1 MIEKILEIL
10 DRYENILILGF
21 GREWQTSY
29 NFIRKYLP
37 NKKVTILDENQ
48 IWKIDD
54 EKADVIIEKITIERL
69 RQFDLIVKTPWI
81 SFKWMDTE
89 WLNITSQLELLLEVD
104 RDNVIWIT
112 GTKGKSTT
120 TALLYEVVKNQ
131 KENTFLLWNIWVPI
145 FEQIENFDNDST
157 LVIECSSHQLQYIKT
172 SPHIAILLNL
182 YPEHLDHYNNLQEY
196 YDSKLNIFKYQTEWD
211 FAIFDEQ
218 VTSLVPLYWRGV
230 AEGRGIFKNPYP
242 DKSSDLSR
250 VLDPGRDREGSSFLK
265 GAQSPTIFE
274 IGKDIL
280 VQWDFVMMN
289 RASLS
294 KGGADPE
301 VTNGEAV
308 GFYKQIPSIPLNKGD
323 SSAVGWKFWIPPTH
337 LHKGDSMIRVY
348 NVNEKRNLLWEHNL
362 RNIMNIFVVC
372 EILKLD
378 LEKAKQV
385 IAKFQPLEHRMELVW
400 TFDWVTYYNDSIA
413 TIPASTINSLKS
425 IPNVN
430 TLILWWMDRWID
442 YSDLINF
449 VNGSDVENV
458 ICLPKT
464 GHDILPSITKKT
476 YKVEDL
482 PQAVE
487 FAKQVT
493 KKWFVCLLS
502 PAASSYTFF
511 KNFEE
516 RGKMFKELVKE

>member
-1 MIEKILEIL
+1 MIEKILNIL
-10 DRYENILILGF
+10 NKYGNILILWF
-21 GREWQTSY
+21 GREWKTSY
-29 NFIRKYLP
+29 NFIRKHLP
-37 NKKVTILDENQ
+37 DKKLTILDENQ
-48 IWKIDD
+48 IWEIND
-54 EKADVIIEKITIERL
+54 ENTEILIEKITIDRL
-69 RQFDLIVKTPWI
+69 KQFDLIVKTPGI

-104 RDNVIWIT
+104 SQNVIWIT

-120 TALLYEVVKNQ
+120 TTLLYEVIKNQ

-145 FEQIENFDNDST
+145 FEQIENFDEDST

-182 YPEHLDHYNNLQEY
+182 YPEHLDHYNSLEEY

-211 FAIFDEQ
+211 FAIVDEQ
-218 VTSLVPLYWRGV
+218 VIKASLCKGGAEQGEAVGSYNQNPPTPLTEGGV
-230 AEGRGIFKNPYP
+230 SCATKI
-242 DKSSDLSR
+242 
-250 VLDPGRDREGSSFLK
+250 
-265 GAQSPTIFE
+265 E
-274 IGKDIL
+274 IWKDIF
-280 VQWDFVMMN
+280 VQWDFVVMKK
-289 RASLS
+289 ASLC
-294 KGGADPE
+294 KGGAE
-301 VTNGEAV
+301 QGEAV
-308 GFYKQIPSIPLNKGD
+308 SWKIWTPLIP
-323 SSAVGWKFWIPPTH
+323 
-337 LHKGDSMIRVY
+337 LHKGDSMVEIY

-372 EILKLD
+372 DILWLD
-378 LEKAKQV
+378 FEKAKKV
-385 IAKFQPLEHRMELVW
+385 ISEFKPLEHRMELVW

-430 TLILWWMDRWID
+430 TLILWGMDRWID

-449 VNGSDVENV
+449 VNNSNVENV

-464 GHDILPSITKKT
+464 GHDLLPSLTKKT
-476 YKVEDL
+476 YKVDNL
-482 PQAVE
+482 PEAVKI
-487 FAKQVT
+487 AKEVT
-493 KKWFVCLLS
+493 KKWTVCLLS

-516 RGKMFKELVKE
+516 RGRMFKELVKTNI

>member
-10 DRYENILILGF
+10 NRYENILILGF
-21 GREWQTSY
+21 GREWKTSY
-29 NFIRKYLP
+29 NFIRKHLP
-37 NKKVTILDENQ
+37 NKHLTILDENQ
-48 IWKIDD
+48 IWEIDD
-54 EKADVIIEKITIERL
+54 ENTDIIIEKISIERL
-69 RQFDLIVKTPWI
+69 RKFDLIVKTPWI

-104 RDNVIWIT
+104 KQNVIAIT

-120 TALLYEVVKNQ
+120 TTLLYEVVKNQ

-145 FEQIENFDNDST
+145 FEQIENFDDDST

-182 YPEHLDHYNNLQEY
+182 YPEHLDHYNSLQEY
-196 YDSKLNIFKYQTEWD
+196 YESKLNIFKYQTGWD

-218 VTSLVPLYWRGV
+218 VVSVCKQPLTPSGSPAKAGQISPLSGGDGRRPEGV
-230 AEGRGIFKNPYP
+230 AKLI
-242 DKSSDLSR
+242 
-250 VLDPGRDREGSSFLK
+250 
-265 GAQSPTIFE
+265 E
-274 IGKDIL
+274 IWKDIF
-280 VQWDFVMMN
+280 VQWDFVVLN
-289 RASLS
+289 W
-294 KGGADPE
+294 KG
-301 VTNGEAV
+301 
-308 GFYKQIPSIPLNKGD
+308 I
-323 SSAVGWKFWIPPTH
+323 
-337 LHKGDSMIRVY
+337 Y
-348 NVNEKRNLLWEHNL
+348 NINEKRNLLWEHNL
-362 RNIMNIFVVC
+362 RNIMNILVVC
-372 EILKLD
+372 DILWLD
-378 LEKAKQV
+378 FEKAKKV
-385 IAKFQPLEHRMELVW
+385 ISEFKPLEHRMELVW

-449 VNGSDVENV
+449 VNSSNVENV

-464 GHDILPSITKKT
+464 GHDLQPSLTKQT
-476 YKVEDL
+476 YKVDNL
-482 PQAVE
+482 PEAVKI
-487 FAKQVT
+487 AKEVT
-493 KKWFVCLLS
+493 KKWTVCLLS

-516 RGKMFKELVKE
+516 RGRMFKELVRG

>member
-10 DRYENILILGF
+10 NRYENILILGF
-21 GREWQTSY
+21 GREWKTSY
-29 NFIRKYLP
+29 NFIRKHLP
-37 NKKVTILDENQ
+37 NKPLTILDENQ
-48 IWKIDD
+48 VWEIDD
-54 EKADVIIEKITIERL
+54 ENTDILIEKISIERL
-69 RQFDLIVKTPWI
+69 KQFDLIVKTPWI

-104 RDNVIWIT
+104 KQNVIAIT

-120 TALLYEVVKNQ
+120 TTLLYEVIKNQ
-131 KENTFLLWNIWVPI
+131 KENTFLLWNIWIPI
-145 FEQIENFDNDST
+145 FEQIENFNEDST

-182 YPEHLDHYNNLQEY
+182 YPEHLDHYNSLEEY
-196 YDSKLNIFKYQTEWD
+196 YESKLNIFKYQTEWD
-211 FAIFDEQ
+211 FAIVDEQ
-218 VTSLVPLYWRGV
+218 VESISKINNWGNKIT
-230 AEGRGIFKNPYP
+230 
-242 DKSSDLSR
+242 
-250 VLDPGRDREGSSFLK
+250 
-265 GAQSPTIFE
+265 
-274 IGKDIL
+274 IGKDIFI
-280 VQWDFVMMN
+280 QWNFVV
-289 RASLS
+289 L
-294 KGGADPE
+294 D
-301 VTNGEAV
+301 
-308 GFYKQIPSIPLNKGD
+308 
-323 SSAVGWKFWIPPTH
+323 WKEI
-337 LHKGDSMIRVY
+337 Y

-372 EILKLD
+372 DILKLD
-378 LEKAKQV
+378 FENAKKV
-385 IAKFQPLEHRMELVW
+385 ISEFQPLEHRMELVW

-413 TIPASTINSLKS
+413 TIPESTINSLKS

-449 VNGSDVENV
+449 VNSCNVENV

-476 YKVEDL
+476 YKVDNL
-482 PQAVE
+482 PEAVKI
-487 FAKQVT
+487 AKQMT
-493 KKWFVCLLS
+493 KKWTVCLLS

-516 RGKMFKELVKE
+516 RGRIFKELVKEN

>member
-10 DRYENILILGF
+10 NRYENILILGF
-21 GREWQTSY
+21 GREWKTSY
-29 NFIRKYLP
+29 NFIRKHLP
-37 NKKVTILDENQ
+37 NKHLTILDENQ
-48 IWKIDD
+48 IWEIDD
-54 EKADVIIEKITIERL
+54 ENTDVLIEKINVERL
-69 RQFDLIVKTPWI
+69 KQFDLIVKTPWI

-104 RDNVIWIT
+104 RQNVIAIT

-120 TALLYEVVKNQ
+120 TTLLYEVVKNQ

-145 FEQIENFDNDST
+145 FEQIENFDEDST
-157 LVIECSSHQLQYIKT
+157 LVIECSSHQLQYIKA

-218 VTSLVPLYWRGV
+218 VVETM
-230 AEGRGIFKNPYP
+230 KNEEFRMNNVILSKAK
-242 DKSSDLSR
+242 DLILDSSAKAS
-250 VLDPGRDREGSSFLK
+250 EWHNNTK
-265 GAQSPTIFE
+265 IE
-274 IGKDIL
+274 IWKDIL
-280 VQWDFVMMN
+280 VQWDFVMMKTLEGSEPSTS
-289 RASLS
+289 SLR
-294 KGGADPE
+294 
-301 VTNGEAV
+301 
-308 GFYKQIPSIPLNKGD
+308 PL
-323 SSAVGWKFWIPPTH
+323 
-337 LHKGDSMIRVY
+337 Y
-348 NVNEKRNLLWEHNL
+348 NIHEKRNLLWEHNL

-372 EILKLD
+372 DILWLD
-378 LEKAKQV
+378 FEKAKKV
-385 IAKFQPLEHRMELVW
+385 ISEFKPLEHRMELVW

-413 TIPASTINSLKS
+413 TIPESTINSLKS

-442 YSDLINF
+442 YSKLINF
-449 VNGSDVENV
+449 VNGSNVENV

-464 GHDILPSITKKT
+464 GHDLLPSLTKKT
-476 YKVEDL
+476 YKVDNL
-482 PQAVE
+482 PEAVKI
-487 FAKQVT
+487 AKEVT
-493 KKWFVCLLS
+493 EKWTVCLLS

-516 RGKMFKELVKE
+516 RGRMFKELVKG